1 MREINKYFQDKK
13 LDIELREDRIASSVE
28 EIILTPQEFD
38 YFKENIIKIAEKTI
52 ENSID
57 TPDTIEVFSAI
68 EDKYDELQLNKFIIN
83 KNKKYEVGQDVHNE
97 VGEYLGVYLE
107 NLSDFNVENKKEE
120 ERFKRSLLSS
130 GPYEIARSKLSEMD
144 RIEVYGYRKA
154 YTDNTGS
161 TEQILTKDVTGD
173 LSWINV
179 NQENYTFEKVKQKR
193 KQNRR
198 RP

>member
-13 LDIELREDRIASSVE
+13 LDIELREDRIVSSVD

-38 YFKENIIKIAEKTI
+38 YFKENIINISEKKI

-57 TPDTIEVFSAI
+57 NPDTIEIFSAI

-83 KNKKYEVGQDVHNE
+83 KNKKYEVGQDVQNE

-107 NLSDFNVENKKEE
+107 NLSDFNVEDEKEK
-120 ERFKRSLLSS
+120 ERFKKSLLSS

-144 RIEVYGYRKA
+144 RFEVYGYRKA
-154 YTDNTGS
+154 YTDDTGS

-173 LSWINV
+173 LSWVNV
-179 NQENYTFEKVKQKR
+179 NQENYTFEKVKQRR

-198 RP
+198 KP

>member
-38 YFKENIIKIAEKTI
+38 YFKENIVKIAEKTI

-57 TPDTIEVFSAI
+57 TPDTIEIFSAI

-107 NLSDFNVENKKEE
+107 NLSDFNVENEKEE

-130 GPYEIARSKLSEMD
+130 GPYEIAKSKLSEMD

-154 YTDNTGS
+154 YTDETGS